1 MAFHIK
7 TDEDFDKA
15 LEWLAR
21 VEQKSKSEIVREAV
35 LNRYSAKKEGFA
47 LGALAHLRRPGDS
60 SKSILKVLKQMDAD
74 PELDE
79 LD

>member
-47 LGALAHLRRPGDS
+47 LGSLAHLRRPGDS